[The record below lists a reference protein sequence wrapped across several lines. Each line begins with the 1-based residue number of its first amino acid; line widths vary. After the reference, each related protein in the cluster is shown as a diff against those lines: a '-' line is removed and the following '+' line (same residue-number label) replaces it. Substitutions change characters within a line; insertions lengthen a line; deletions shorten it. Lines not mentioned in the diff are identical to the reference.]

1 MITRGSLLAR
11 DHTREETKNK
21 TKQQEPGTLIF
32 ANMRKGSMKKKE
44 VSEERRPTR
53 EGK

>member
-1 MITRGSLLAR
+1 MITRGSLLAK
-11 DHTREETKNK
+11 DHAREERKNK
-21 TKQQEPGTLIF
+21 KQQEPGTLIF
-32 ANMRKGSMKKKE
+32 ANMWKGSMKKKE